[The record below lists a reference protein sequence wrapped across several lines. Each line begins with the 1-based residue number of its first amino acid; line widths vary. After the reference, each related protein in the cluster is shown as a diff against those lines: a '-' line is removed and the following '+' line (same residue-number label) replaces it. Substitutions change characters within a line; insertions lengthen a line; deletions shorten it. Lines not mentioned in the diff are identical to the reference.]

1 MIVNENNDFNNENN
15 ISRKIILVSKTIQHA
30 FDLELHD
37 KVGITMAQWRAIS
50 ILATQNGI
58 TQREIA
64 DKLGLDTSS
73 IIPLIDR
80 LESKELVNRRPDNTD
95 RRINRL
101 YITKKTESLLGQ
113 MQLCAKLFKS
123 SLIDGIKKDQLEIT
137 RLVLD
142 RISQN
147 LSSHYGLD
155 SDESSNIIVESRI
168 VNSSSKS
175 ETTSVVRVN
184 ESK

>member
-1 MIVNENNDFNNENN
+1 
-15 ISRKIILVSKTIQHA
+15 L
-30 FDLELHD
+30 
-37 KVGITMAQWRAIS
+37 AQWRAIS

>member
-1 MIVNENNDFNNENN
+1 
-15 ISRKIILVSKTIQHA
+15 
-30 FDLELHD
+30 
-37 KVGITMAQWRAIS
+37 
-50 ILATQNGI
+50 
-58 TQREIA
+58 
-64 DKLGLDTSS
+64 
-73 IIPLIDR
+73 
-80 LESKELVNRRPDNTD
+80 
-95 RRINRL
+95 
-101 YITKKTESLLGQ
+101 